1 MENNLLENDWITL
14 TQFFPKGWE
23 DKAKEFGVLERKRK
37 FKNASDLLRTLLIH
51 LADSCSLKE
60 AVTRAKFSG
69 LVSISDVALMKKIK
83 SSSEWFRWMSIELLK
98 KRGVKTI
105 PPEIFKDYKIRT
117 IDASVISEPGS
128 TGTDW
133 RLHYSIE
140 LFGLK
145 CDEFI
150 ITQPEKGESFINFNV
165 NKNDILIGDRAYGR
179 YKSMN
184 YVLSKG
190 GHFITR
196 YKNKAFTLY
205 NLKGEKIK
213 LSDYLNSL
221 EIGKIFEMDVQVG
234 VTNSSNIPIRLCIVR
249 KSDKDAELSF
259 KKAIHEQKKKQR
271 KINYETIEFHRYIII
286 LTSLPKTISANQ
298 IMELYRMRWQIEI
311 SFKRLKSI
319 FGLGH
324 LPKTDEQAAR
334 SWLHGKLF
342 VALLAQSILDESY
355 FFSPWGYPL
364 QE

>member
-1 MENNLLENDWITL
+1 MENILADNDWITL

-23 DKAKEFGVLERKRK
+23 EKAKELGVLERKRK
-37 FKNASDLLRTLLIH
+37 FKNASDLLRTLMIH
-51 LADSCSLKE
+51 LADSCSLME
-60 AVTRAKFSG
+60 AVTRAKYSG

-83 SSSEWFRWMSIELLK
+83 NSSEWFRWMSLELLK
-98 KRGVKTI
+98 KRGVNIIT
-105 PPEIFKDYKIRT
+105 PEIFKNYNIRT

-145 CDEFI
+145 CDEFF
-150 ITQPEKGESFINFNV
+150 ITQPEKGESFINFKV
-165 NKNDILIGDRAYGR
+165 NKNDLLIGDRAYGR

-184 YVLSKG
+184 YVLING

-205 NLKGEKIK
+205 NIKGEKIE
-213 LSDYLNSL
+213 LSEYLKFLGIGQIL
-221 EIGKIFEMDVQVG
+221 EIDAQIGIAKSSKI
-234 VTNSSNIPIRLCIVR
+234 PLRLCVIR
-249 KSDKDAELSF
+249 KSDKEAELAF
-259 KKAIHEQKKKQR
+259 KKAIYERKKKQR

-286 LTSLPKTISANQ
+286 LTSLPKTISVIQ
-298 IMELYRMRWQIEI
+298 ILELYRMRWQIEI

-324 LPKTDEQAAR
+324 LPKTDEMAAR

-342 VALLAQSILDESY
+342 VALLAQSIVDESY

-364 QE
+364 